1 MAVGI
6 RFVLREGR
14 LQTAAALVVAL
25 AIVGVV
31 AVPSWTE
38 SQTAGRMAM
47 FGFALFAVALAI
59 GSARLVGIATLP
71 ILAAALVA
79 SAGAD
84 DPAWVRSIVLG
95 VLWYL
100 AAELAW
106 EGIERRDGARRS
118 SAFNDRRIDEA
129 TTVLV
134 LSLAVTTAA
143 FLSSFVTP
151 VRTVVAVGVVVVG
164 LITAFNLANRHLS
177 LGGHDQCL
185 AQDDPRR
192 HANEAG
198 G

>member
-6 RFVLREGR
+6 RIVLREGR

-31 AVPSWTE
+31 AVPSWAE
-38 SQTAGRMAM
+38 SQTAGRMAI
-47 FGFALFAVALAI
+47 FGFGLFAFALAV
-59 GSARLVGIATLP
+59 GSARLVGVATLP
-71 ILAAALVA
+71 IFAAALIA

-84 DPAWVRSIVLG
+84 DPVWVRSIVLG

-106 EGIERRDGARRS
+106 EGIERRDGATRS

-134 LSLAVTTAA
+134 LTLAVTTAA
-143 FLSSFVTP
+143 FLTSFLTP
-151 VRTVVAVGVVVVG
+151 VRTVLAVGLVIVG
-164 LITAFNLANRHLS
+164 LITALNLANRHLRQ
-177 LGGHDQCL
+177 GGHDQGV
-185 AQDDPRR
+185 AQGDPMRN
-192 HANEAG
+192 ANDARG
-198 G
+198 

>member
-6 RFVLREGR
+6 RVVWRDGR

-25 AIVGVV
+25 AIVGVA

-38 SQTAGRMAM
+38 SQTAGRMAI
-47 FGFALFAVALAI
+47 FGFGLFALALAV
-59 GSARLVGIATLP
+59 GSARLVGVATLP
-71 ILAAALVA
+71 IFAAALIA
-79 SAGAD
+79 SASAD

-118 SAFNDRRIDEA
+118 RAFNDRRIDEV

-134 LSLAVTTAA
+134 LSLAVTTAT
-143 FLSSFVTP
+143 FLTSFVTP
-151 VRTVVAVGVVVVG
+151 VRTVLAVGVVIVG
-164 LITAFNLANRHLS
+164 LITALNLANRHLS
-177 LGGHDQCL
+177 LGGHDQGL

-192 HANEAG
+192 HANDAG

>member
-6 RFVLREGR
+6 RIVLREGR

-25 AIVGVV
+25 AIVGVI

-38 SQTAGRMAM
+38 SQTAGRMAI
-47 FGFALFAVALAI
+47 FGFGLFAFALAV
-59 GSARLVGIATLP
+59 GSARLVGVATLP
-71 ILAAALVA
+71 IFAAALIV

-84 DPAWVRSIVLG
+84 DPVWVRSIVLG

-106 EGIERRDGARRS
+106 EGIERRDGATRS

-134 LSLAVTTAA
+134 LTLAITTAA
-143 FLSSFVTP
+143 FLTSFLTP
-151 VRTVVAVGVVVVG
+151 VRTVLAVGLIIVG
-164 LITAFNLANRHLS
+164 LITALNLANRHLR
-177 LGGHDQCL
+177 LGGHDQGV
-185 AQDDPRR
+185 AQGDPIRY
-192 HANEAG
+192 ANDARG
-198 G
+198 

>member
-6 RFVLREGR
+6 RIVLREGR

-25 AIVGVV
+25 AIVGVI

-38 SQTAGRMAM
+38 SQTAGRMAI
-47 FGFALFAVALAI
+47 FGFGLFAFALAV
-59 GSARLVGIATLP
+59 GSARLVGVATLP
-71 ILAAALVA
+71 IFAAALIV

-84 DPAWVRSIVLG
+84 DPVWVRSIVLG

-106 EGIERRDGARRS
+106 EGIERRDGATRS

-134 LSLAVTTAA
+134 LTLAITTAA
-143 FLSSFVTP
+143 FLTSFLTP
-151 VRTVVAVGVVVVG
+151 VRTVLAVGLIIVG
-164 LITAFNLANRHLS
+164 LITALNLANRHLR
-177 LGGHDQCL
+177 LGGHDQGV
-185 AQDDPRR
+185 AQGDPMR
-192 HANEAG
+192 HANDARG
-198 G
+198 

>member
-6 RFVLREGR
+6 RIVWREGR

-25 AIVGVV
+25 AFVGVV
-31 AVPSWTE
+31 VVSSWTE
-38 SQTAGRMAM
+38 SPTAGRLAI
-47 FGFALFAVALAI
+47 FGFALFALALAV

-71 ILAAALVA
+71 ILGAALVA
-79 SAGAD
+79 SAGAV

-106 EGIERRDGARRS
+106 EGIERRDGTTRS

-143 FLSSFVTP
+143 FLSSLVSP

-164 LITAFNLANRHLS
+164 LITALNLVNRHLS
-177 LGGHDQCL
+177 LGGHDQGL

-192 HANEAG
+192 HANDAG

>member
-6 RFVLREGR
+6 RIVLREGR

-31 AVPSWTE
+31 AVPSWAE
-38 SQTAGRMAM
+38 SQPAGRMAIVG
-47 FGFALFAVALAI
+47 FGLFAFALAV
-59 GSARLVGIATLP
+59 GSARLVGVATLP
-71 ILAAALVA
+71 IFAAALIA

-84 DPAWVRSIVLG
+84 DPVWVRSIVLG

-106 EGIERRDGARRS
+106 EGIERRDGATRS

-134 LSLAVTTAA
+134 LRAHYTMDVFAGAVTALWIGIVAA
-143 FLSSFVTP
+143 RVSP
-151 VRTVVAVGVVVVG
+151 AVDRA
-164 LITAFNLANRHLS
+164 LLRITGSVSRE
-177 LGGHDQCL
+177 DE
-185 AQDDPRR
+185 R
-192 HANEAG
+192 E
-198 G
+198 

>member
-6 RFVLREGR
+6 RIVLREGR

-31 AVPSWTE
+31 AVPSWAE
-38 SQTAGRMAM
+38 SQTAGRMAI
-47 FGFALFAVALAI
+47 FGFGLFAFALAV

-71 ILAAALVA
+71 IFAAALIA

-84 DPAWVRSIVLG
+84 DPVWVRSIVLG

-106 EGIERRDGARRS
+106 EGIERRDGATRS

-134 LSLAVTTAA
+134 LTLAVTTAA
-143 FLSSFVTP
+143 FLTSFLTP
-151 VRTVVAVGVVVVG
+151 VRTVLAVGLVIVG
-164 LITAFNLANRHLS
+164 LITALNLANRHLRQ
-177 LGGHDQCL
+177 GGHDQGV
-185 AQDDPRR
+185 AQGDPMRN
-192 HANEAG
+192 ANDARG
-198 G
+198 

>member
-6 RFVLREGR
+6 RVVLREGR

-38 SQTAGRMAM
+38 SQTAGRMAI
-47 FGFALFAVALAI
+47 FGFGLFALALAV
-59 GSARLVGIATLP
+59 GSARIVGVATLP
-71 ILAAALVA
+71 IFVAALIA

-134 LSLAVTTAA
+134 LSLAVITAA

-164 LITAFNLANRHLS
+164 LITALNLANRHLS
-177 LGGHDQCL
+177 LGGHDQGL

>member
-6 RFVLREGR
+6 RVVWRDGR

-38 SQTAGRMAM
+38 SQTAGRMAI
-47 FGFALFAVALAI
+47 FGFGLFALALAV
-59 GSARLVGIATLP
+59 GSARLVGVATLP
-71 ILAAALVA
+71 IFAAALIA
-79 SAGAD
+79 SASAD

-118 SAFNDRRIDEA
+118 RAFNDRRIDEV

-134 LSLAVTTAA
+134 LSLAVTTAT
-143 FLSSFVTP
+143 FLTSFVTP
-151 VRTVVAVGVVVVG
+151 VRTVLAVGVVIVG
-164 LITAFNLANRHLS
+164 LITALNLANRHLS
-177 LGGHDQCL
+177 LGGHDQGL

-192 HANEAG
+192 HANDAG